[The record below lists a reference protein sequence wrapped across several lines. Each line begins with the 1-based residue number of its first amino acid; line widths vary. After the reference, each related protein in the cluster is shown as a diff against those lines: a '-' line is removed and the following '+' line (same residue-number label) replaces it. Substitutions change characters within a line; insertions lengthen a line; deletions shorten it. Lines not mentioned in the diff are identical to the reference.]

1 MMGTDMFKQ
10 LRSLA
15 MTALALAAL
24 LRPAQAV
31 DWPYEV
37 AIVDSAKEM
46 VALFKS
52 HDFWGEES
60 RGTQLVVP
68 PIVLSVMSER
78 WRKEANNLPVDIKK
92 EIFYRAIVPLVLH
105 SNDLILR
112 DRGELEKLAAQRKAG
127 KALSPKARA
136 WLAQLGDEY
145 RVTDAESA
153 KGMDALLLRVDIVP
167 ASMALGQAAYE
178 SGYGSS
184 RFAFEGNA
192 FFGQWTFGGKGMQ
205 PKEKRAGKGDYGLA
219 AFEWPFDSVRA
230 YMRNLNTHPAYAD
243 FRQRRAQL
251 RRDGKP
257 LSGLVLAETMLSY
270 SERGET
276 YVKTL
281 KGMIRQNGLDI
292 ADSARLQEDTSV
304 VFLVGVADARAA
316 EAQAAR
322 LKQLRKSGEL
332 NEIIRGMRLDGS

>member
-1 MMGTDMFKQ
+1 MFRQ
-10 LRSLA
+10 LHGLA
-15 MTALALAAL
+15 VTALALAAL
-24 LRPAQAV
+24 LRPAQAL
-31 DWPYEV
+31 DGPYEV
-37 AIVDSAKEM
+37 TIVDSTKEM
-46 VALFKS
+46 VALFRS
-52 HDFWGEES
+52 HDFWGEEN

-78 WRKEANNLPVDIKK
+78 WRTEANNLPVNIKK

-105 SNDLILR
+105 ANDLILR

-127 KALSPKARA
+127 KAISAKARA
-136 WLAQLGDEY
+136 WLVQLGDKY
-145 RVTDAESA
+145 QVKDAASA
-153 KGMDALLLRVDIVP
+153 KGMDTLLLRVDIVP

-178 SGYGSS
+178 SGYGTS
-184 RFAFEGNA
+184 RFAFEGNS

-230 YMRNLNTHPAYAD
+230 YMRNLNTHRAYVD
-243 FRQRRAQL
+243 FRQRRAHL

-270 SERGET
+270 SERGEK

-281 KGMIRQNGLDI
+281 KGMIRHNGLDI
-292 ADSARLQEDTSV
+292 ADSARLQKDASV
-304 VFLVGVADARAA
+304 IFLVGVADARAA
-316 EAQAAR
+316 KAQATR
-322 LKQLRKSGEL
+322 LQELRRSGEL
-332 NEIIRGMRLDGS
+332 HEIIRGMRLDGVRP